1 MFIIPIQDRVDWR
14 RPPVLAL
21 ILVILNSVIYFW
33 SVGYDA
39 ERYAELER
47 VDDAKLS
54 QYEWPLYLDWLRDT
68 DPAMWLE
75 VRADDDAPR
84 MGAMQSAWFNRAF
97 DQQVYDLWEADAP
110 EPAWRE
116 LRGEM
121 ERARDQL
128 TWIRWGFT
136 PALPTFSGAVIS
148 MFLHGGPWH
157 LFGNMLFLLLFA
169 VPLEKHWGA
178 GRLLG
183 LYLLAGLCGDALH
196 WLAAM
201 NSYVPSIGASGAV
214 SGLMGIYVATYG
226 VRRIEFFYTLGF
238 WFGSFRAP
246 ALMVFPVWLSYE
258 LLNQVLSDSNVN
270 YLAHAGGMSGGLL
283 LTLALNKLT
292 PRGEPDSVEKE
303 VDEKVRQAAPVPAY
317 LQRLHE
323 SLAFDQVVKDCQGL
337 LPKQPDNQALWH
349 FYLSAAAKCG
359 VPALDKAMSEA
370 LALLNKKLPPDA
382 LVADLLEDYASFGG
396 DLSRMPP
403 PFQLLEAEM
412 HYRRRDV
419 KRATERVIQLEK
431 IWSHARLNKLQE
443 QLMRR

>member
-14 RPPVLAL
+14 KPPLLAL
-21 ILVILNSVIYFW
+21 ALVLLNSIIYFW

-39 ERYAELER
+39 ERYAALER
-47 VDDAKLS
+47 IDDAQLS
-54 QYEWPLYLDWLRDT
+54 QYEWPIYLDWLSEQ

-75 VRADDDAPR
+75 VRGDGEQERLDVL
-84 MGAMQSAWFNRAF
+84 QSAWFDREF
-97 DQQVYDLWEADAP
+97 DQQVHAHWQQEIPPP
-110 EPAWRE
+110 EWQA
-116 LRGEM
+116 LRSEM
-121 ERARDQL
+121 ETARDQL
-128 TWIRWGFT
+128 SWIRWGFT
-136 PALPTFSGAVIS
+136 PALPTVAGAIIS
-148 MFLHGGPWH
+148 MFLHGDPWH

-178 GRLLG
+178 GRLLA

-196 WLAAM
+196 WLASM
-201 NSYVPSIGASGAV
+201 NNYTPSIGASGAV

-258 LLNQVLSDSNVN
+258 LLNTMLSDSNVN

-283 LTLALNKLT
+283 LTLALNKLS
-292 PRGEPDSVEKE
+292 PRAAPEPLEQQGVEP
-303 VDEKVRQAAPVPAY
+303 VRQAAAVPAY

-323 SLAFDQVVKDCQGL
+323 SLAFDQAAKECQVL
-337 LPKQPDNQALWH
+337 LPTQPDNEALWH
-349 FYLSAAAKCG
+349 FYFSAADKCG
-359 VPALDKAMSEA
+359 VPALDKAMRDA
-370 LALLNKKLPPDA
+370 LALLNKPSPADV
-382 LVADLLEDYASFGG
+382 LVAALLEDYLSRGG
-396 DLSRMPP
+396 DLSRLPP

-412 HYRRRDV
+412 HYRRRDTQ
-419 KRATERVIQLEK
+419 KALERVMQLEK
-431 IWSHARLNKLQE
+431 VWSHARLNKLQE